1 MLRRQYDGWKGV
13 FLRVGEERGESL
25 WWNDLKKVCGG
36 GGSLNW
42 FDEGM
47 SWEIGEG
54 ECKENTHILIIDLF
68 KSVKYSFFQNLY

>member
-1 MLRRQYDGWKGV
+1 M
-13 FLRVGEERGESL
+13 RVGEERGESL

-54 ECKENTHILIIDLF
+54 DQCRFWKDESLGGKCLADLF
-68 KSVKYSFFQNLY
+68 PRLYLI